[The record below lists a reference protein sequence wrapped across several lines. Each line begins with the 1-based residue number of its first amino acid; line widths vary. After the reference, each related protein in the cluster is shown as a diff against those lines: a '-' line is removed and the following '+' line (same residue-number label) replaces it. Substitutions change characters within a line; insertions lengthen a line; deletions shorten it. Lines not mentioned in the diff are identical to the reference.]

1 MPRLSILIPHL
12 DSPRIEPTRSKRCC
26 FENDSLFESTVLSVL
41 ESQPSDSEVIV
52 AHTGSYSDPYELN
65 GNELK
70 MVNVGE
76 GAGFGELINS
86 ALSQSH
92 GMIVHTLLPG
102 CVVNSGWTETAM
114 EHFRD
119 GDVSSVSPRLAPN
132 DCKERQCYSLDPNW
146 IPRRAWSHH
155 ARSGDP
161 GVASLCG
168 GFYRRSSLLSTSGWI
183 GTAEESVA
191 RETAEVELAMMF
203 RVLGL
208 LGVCEP
214 DCMVAAPKR
223 VIDGKVGG
231 YALGHDAA
239 RLAVA
244 YAEVSQGFS
253 KPESFA
259 GRLGHLAGG
268 IVSPKSVAERLGWVV
283 GSTDRSLVADIRWRL
298 ARAEMEIASRVNSSY
313 VKVAA

>member
-1 MPRLSILIPHL
+1 VPRLSILIPHL
-12 DSPRIEPTRSKRCC
+12 DSPRIESNRSKRC
-26 FENDSLFESTVLSVL
+26 FDKDSSFESTVLAVL

-52 AHTGSYSDPYELN
+52 AHSGSYADPYELD

-76 GAGFGELINS
+76 GAGLAELINS
-86 ALSQSH
+86 ALSQSR
-92 GMIVHTLLPG
+92 GTIVHTLLPG
-102 CVVNSGWTETAM
+102 CVVEAGWTDPAM

-119 GDVSSVSPRLAPN
+119 SNVSSVSPRLAPN
-132 DCKERQCYSLDPNW
+132 DCKERNCYSLDPNW
-146 IPRRAWSHH
+146 IPRRAWLNH
-155 ARSGDP
+155 ARSGDA

-168 GFYRRSSLLSTSGWI
+168 GFYRRSSLLATSGWI

-208 LGVCEP
+208 HGVCEP

-223 VIDGKVGG
+223 VIDGKMGG
-231 YALGHDAA
+231 YALGHDAG

-244 YAEVSQGFS
+244 YAEVSQGFPQ
-253 KPESFA
+253 PEGLA

-268 IVSPKSVAERLGWVV
+268 LVSPKSVAERLGWVV
-283 GSTDRSLVADIRWRL
+283 GSTDRSLVADIRWRF
-298 ARAEMEIASRVNSSY
+298 ARAEMELASRSKSTT